1 MKLVIKITVA
11 TLSLFERVI
20 IPRIS
25 LDWFKS
31 TVVLLTNRLKIIVA
45 AFGDDNLDNNEQL
58 EQIAKETLLTKE
70 FQELQLMLFTKLVE
84 KANNEAITKLILGT
98 EQLRSELFIALGD
111 NVKPDSLQLE
121 DALKSFVKSE
131 NFDEL
136 AIMFSKLLVEKYSK
150 NEVVNNFIIAGIEE
164 LVNSDDN

>member
-31 TVVLLTNRLKIIVA
+31 TVVLLTNRLKMIVA

-111 NVKPDSLQLE
+111 DVKPDSLQLE
-121 DALKSFVKSE
+121 NALKSFVKSE

-136 AIMFSKLLVEKYSK
+136 AIMFSKLLVEK
-150 NEVVNNFIIAGIEE
+150 
-164 LVNSDDN
+164 

>member
-31 TVVLLTNRLKIIVA
+31 VVVLLTNRLKMIVA

-111 NVKPDSLQLE
+111 DVKPDSLQLE
-121 DALKSFVKSE
+121 NAFTAFKK
-131 NFDEL
+131 
-136 AIMFSKLLVEKYSK
+136 K
-150 NEVVNNFIIAGIEE
+150 
-164 LVNSDDN
+164 

>member
-31 TVVLLTNRLKIIVA
+31 TVVLLTNRLKMIVA

-111 NVKPDSLQLE
+111 DVKPDSLQLE
-121 DALKSFVKSE
+121 NALKSFVKSE

>member
-31 TVVLLTNRLKIIVA
+31 TVTLLTNRLKIIVA

-84 KANNEAITKLILGT
+84 KANNEAIAKLIIGT

-111 NVKPDSLQLE
+111 DVKPDSLQLE
-121 DALKSFVKSE
+121 TALKSFVKSE

-150 NEVVNNFIIAGIEE
+150 NEIVNNFIIAGIEE